1 MNVEAGLQFFDL
13 RGILRRRGKV
23 MIATGGAVVLGA
35 YWLAMALPNEFE
47 SYATVLVEPQAVS
60 PELVKAGVASSDLNE
75 RLHLMTAQIL
85 SRPRLSRIIDELEL
99 YQEES
104 EDMVREEVI
113 DLMRDAV
120 RVEPVL
126 PELERDR
133 SSRLRDAEINQFK
146 IFFHDSD
153 ATIAMRVAQRLANDF
168 IEEHIS
174 ERVKVSQKSLE
185 FIDAELE
192 RVSQRMTEVEAKV
205 ATIKAENPGRL
216 PEDLAANQ
224 RSLDRLSTEI
234 SRAQRQFDMARSDEA
249 FWNSQMLAA
258 ETLER
263 PNDDASPTR
272 RVQLLELAIAEHQ
285 ARGFTEKHPDYVK
298 AKQELEV
305 LRQSLALREA
315 DRENEERDLPPNY
328 QQQIAEAER
337 KRASLQ
343 AESAQGEID
352 RLQAQAETF
361 RTLLAETPRV
371 AEQLDA
377 LGRQYQSQLDS
388 YHLYI
393 RRQQEASVQADMERR
408 QLGEQ
413 FRVLEAA
420 FIAPQPSSPNRLLI
434 LVLALFFAAAV
445 AAGTAVMLE
454 VTDASVHDARQ
465 IQAIMNL
472 PVLASIPQIWLE
484 SDRILRR
491 RKLIR
496 QALASAALVM
506 FVLIGGAANYAW
518 VNGMPGFVEDLLS
531 EGEETPSPDSA
542 AAAGTGG

>member
-13 RGILRRRGKV
+13 RGILRRRGKI

-35 YWLAMALPNEFE
+35 YWLAMALPNEYE

-60 PELVKAGVASSDLNE
+60 PQLVKAGVASSDLNE

-85 SRPRLSRIIDELEL
+85 SRPRLSRIIDEIEL
-99 YQEES
+99 YREES

-133 SSRLRDAEINQFK
+133 SSRLHAAEINQFK

-153 ATIAMRVAQRLANDF
+153 AVLAMRVAQRLANDF

-192 RVSQRMTEVEAKV
+192 RISQRMTEVEAKV

-224 RSLDRLSTEI
+224 RSLDRLSSEI
-234 SRAQRQFDMARSDEA
+234 SRGQRQFDMASSDEA
-249 FWNSQMLAA
+249 FWRSQMLAA

-272 RVQLLELAIAEHQ
+272 KLQLLELLIAEQQ
-285 ARGFTEKHPDYVK
+285 ARGFTEKHPDYLR

-305 LRQSLALREA
+305 IRQALAMREA
-315 DRENEERDLPPNY
+315 DRENVESDLPPNY

-337 KRASLQ
+337 KRAELQ
-343 AESAQGEID
+343 AVSAQGEID
-352 RLQAQAETF
+352 RLQARAESF

-371 AEQLDA
+371 AEQLDG

-388 YHLYI
+388 YQLYI

-420 FIAPQPSSPNRLLI
+420 FIAPQPSSPNRPLI

-465 IQAIMNL
+465 IQGLMNL

-484 SDRILRR
+484 SDRMLRR
-491 RKLIR
+491 RKLLR
-496 QALASAALVM
+496 QALASVALVM
-506 FVLIGGAANYAW
+506 FVLVGGAANYTW

-531 EGEETPSPDSA
+531 EDEEIPGSGSD

>member
-1 MNVEAGLQFFDL
+1 
-13 RGILRRRGKV
+13 
-23 MIATGGAVVLGA
+23 
-35 YWLAMALPNEFE
+35 
-47 SYATVLVEPQAVS
+47 
-60 PELVKAGVASSDLNE
+60 
-75 RLHLMTAQIL
+75 
-85 SRPRLSRIIDELEL
+85 
-99 YQEES
+99 
-104 EDMVREEVI
+104 
-113 DLMRDAV
+113 
-120 RVEPVL
+120 
-126 PELERDR
+126 
-133 SSRLRDAEINQFK
+133 
-146 IFFHDSD
+146 
-153 ATIAMRVAQRLANDF
+153 
-168 IEEHIS
+168 
-174 ERVKVSQKSLE
+174 VKVSQKSLE

-192 RVSQRMTEVEAKV
+192 RISQRMTEVEAKV

-224 RSLDRLSTEI
+224 RSLDRLSSEI
-234 SRAQRQFDMARSDEA
+234 SRGQRQFDMASSDEA
-249 FWNSQMLAA
+249 FWRSQMLAA

-272 RVQLLELAIAEHQ
+272 KLQLLELLIAEQQ
-285 ARGFTEKHPDYVK
+285 ARGFTEKHPDYLR

-305 LRQSLALREA
+305 IRQALAMREA
-315 DRENEERDLPPNY
+315 DRENVESDLPPNY

-337 KRASLQ
+337 KRAELQ
-343 AESAQGEID
+343 AVSAQGEID
-352 RLQAQAETF
+352 RLQARAESF

-371 AEQLDA
+371 AEQLDG

-388 YHLYI
+388 YQLYI

-420 FIAPQPSSPNRLLI
+420 FIAPQPSSPNRPLI

-465 IQAIMNL
+465 IQGLMNL

-491 RKLIR
+491 RKLVR
-496 QALASAALVM
+496 QALASVALVM
-506 FVLIGGAANYAW
+506 FVLVGGAANYTW

-531 EGEETPSPDSA
+531 EDEEIPGSGSD